1 MRGKKLDRR
10 NKWKLPTNL
19 ARNFPNFYLLD
30 SSAAEGMRRRSLD
43 HRAWRFPKIPQ
54 PRGMR
59 TIVKELKRVL
69 NLIGQENDGR
79 VETASRVNQNGSL
92 GMPTI
97 CLRAFLSLIVCQY
110 DSSRSSL
117 SFPVFSPAPLIIPSI
132 YEAVFPHGTLVRH
145 PLTIERANRRRCNAF
160 RTGGPDESN

>member
-1 MRGKKLDRR
+1 M
-10 NKWKLPTNL
+10 
-19 ARNFPNFYLLD
+19 
-30 SSAAEGMRRRSLD
+30 D

-59 TIVKELKRVL
+59 TIVKKLKRVL
-69 NLIGQENDGR
+69 NLIGQENDKR

-117 SFPVFSPAPLIIPSI
+117 SFPVFSPASLIIPSI

-160 RTGGPDESN
+160 RTGGSDESN

>member
-1 MRGKKLDRR
+1 
-10 NKWKLPTNL
+10 
-19 ARNFPNFYLLD
+19 
-30 SSAAEGMRRRSLD
+30 MRRRSMD

-59 TIVKELKRVL
+59 TIVKKLKRVL
-69 NLIGQENDGR
+69 NLIGQENDKR

-132 YEAVFPHGTLVRH
+132 YEAVFLHGTLVRH

-160 RTGGPDESN
+160 RTGGSDESN